1 MGNFGRRRC
10 THTDGVDGAYTS
22 DGTMEQQQHGCS
34 SLAWV
39 QLVVVLEANKM
50 VLSMDKR
57 MDKRMTSAMVSPFV
71 AWIDH
76 IFIGGD
82 RKSELMELLKDLINT
97 HLSITSEK
105 RRVVYHLPCA
115 LRTH

>member
-1 MGNFGRRRC
+1 M
-10 THTDGVDGAYTS
+10 DGAYTS

-57 MDKRMTSAMVSPFV
+57 MDKRITSAMVSPFV
-71 AWIDH
+71 AWIHGPPRRDSQETADPRCRAEVAAD
-76 IFIGGD
+76 GD
-82 RKSELMELLKDLINT
+82 GEG
-97 HLSITSEK
+97 
-105 RRVVYHLPCA
+105 RRH
-115 LRTH
+115 TF